1 MTPLRATLTA
11 LVHFTL
17 ATAACRH
24 EPDARPLSAG
34 SATRTA
40 MVDPAA
46 DGERASP
53 EAGAGPAGCG
63 PDIATR
69 RPGAE
74 PVEGIDLDGDGD
86 RDLVFRYGHDLH
98 GNAEFLFYRVDG
110 DCATYLG
117 SIESFVVDTPRCVEP
132 RVAGRICRLS
142 ATRRM
147 FHDDYQ
153 ETFYVQ
159 AAGAFHEA
167 GHGRYVQPSERAIRK
182 RGN

>member
-86 RDLVFRYGHDLH
+86 RDLVFRHGHDIF
-98 GNAEFLFYRVDG
+98 GNAKFLFYRVEG
-110 DCATYLG
+110 VCATYLG
-117 SIESFVVDTPRCVEP
+117 TIESFVTSPPRCVEP
-132 RVAGRICRLS
+132 RSIGNICRLS
-142 ATRRM
+142 ALKRM
-147 FHDDYQ
+147 HHDDYQ
-153 ETFYVQ
+153 ERFYE
-159 AAGAFHEA
+159 AAGATFVEA
-167 GHGRYVQPSERAIRK
+167 GSGRYIKPRVRPSAK
-182 RGN
+182 